1 MSASKLNP
9 NAQSFI
15 PASVL
20 AEMVEEAEAE
30 MAEIEAY
37 WDAEALAEALAD
49 EMLANHEAQ
58 HADDSDEDADEA
70 TEEDAD
76 EDADED
82 VPVVARVEPTPPIAS
97 RPAMVRSCYNGAQC
111 RGYENGRCPFEHK
124 CRFVGRCN
132 RADCKYAH

>member
-37 WDAEALAEALAD
+37 WDAEALAD
-49 EMLANHEAQ
+49 EMLADHEAQ
-58 HADDSDEDADEA
+58 HADDSDEDTDEA
-70 TEEDAD
+70 TD
-76 EDADED
+76 EAADED

-97 RPAMVRSCYNGAQC
+97 RPAMLRSCYNGAQC